1 MNRLFPIGLVAALLG
16 TGLQGAAQATAA
28 LQDTA
33 QTAAAGTAPA
43 AAATDAHTPDSSRDI
58 LLAVANPLSAPPAR
72 AGSSLIGYA
81 SSYYGAGQKA
91 AVRMEAIKQRYK
103 LREVAGWPITSL
115 GLYCAVLQ
123 PPPGVSRDELVS
135 TLADDEG
142 VELVQPV
149 QDFSVFSADAA
160 ADKHTPLSGYND
172 PYVDMQRGF
181 IDTDAASAQAVT
193 QGRGVVVAV
202 VDTGVDTRHP
212 DLKAR
217 IREVHDLVDNTPVM
231 TSSDSHGTEVAGIIA
246 AGSNNHQG
254 IVGMAPK
261 AMLNIYKACW
271 YAPTVGATARCNTFT
286 LAKALAAINN
296 SSARVVNLS
305 LGGPADPLLS
315 KMLAHLVQQG
325 RIVVAAMPPNGRL
338 DGFPND
344 VPGVLVVRSSSA
356 SAAMPGVLSAPGKD
370 ILTTQPNGRYD
381 FTSGSSMATAHVS
394 GMAALLLSLQPSM
407 DASALRELLQRTS
420 KVSDG
425 QLQVNAGAAVDALTP
440 SRHSN

>member
-1 MNRLFPIGLVAALLG
+1 MKRLLAIGIIAACIGLGPQA
-16 TGLQGAAQATAA
+16 AAQEPAPVASASTP
-28 LQDTA
+28 
-33 QTAAAGTAPA
+33 PA
-43 AAATDAHTPDSSRDI
+43 ADAHTPDSSRDI

-91 AVRMEAIKQRYK
+91 AVRMEALKQRYK
-103 LREVAGWPITSL
+103 LREVSGWPITSL

-135 TLADDEG
+135 ALADDDG

-149 QDFSVFSADAA
+149 QDFSVFSADASEKTTA
-160 ADKHTPLSGYND
+160 LSGYND
-172 PYVDMQRGF
+172 PYVDLQRGF
-181 IDTDAASAQAVT
+181 IATDAASAQTVT

-202 VDTGVDTRHP
+202 VDTGVDTTHA

-217 IREVHDLVDNTPVM
+217 IRDVHDLVDDSPVM

-261 AMLNIYKACW
+261 AMLSIYKACW

-296 SSARVVNLS
+296 SSARVINLS

-315 KMLAHLVQQG
+315 KMLQHLVQQG

-344 VPGVLVVRSSSA
+344 VPGVLVVRSSS
-356 SAAMPGVLSAPGKD
+356 SPTAAMPGVLSAPGKD

-394 GMAALLLSLQPSM
+394 GVVALLLSLSPSL
-407 DASALRELLQRTS
+407 DATALRELMQRTS
-420 KVSDG
+420 KLSDG
-425 QLQVNAGAAVDALTP
+425 QLQVNAGAAVQALAP
-440 SRHSN
+440 PARHSN

>member
-1 MNRLFPIGLVAALLG
+1 MNRLLAIGLCVAIIGLG
-16 TGLQGAAQATAA
+16 MQGSAH
-28 LQDTA
+28 
-33 QTAAAGTAPA
+33 A
-43 AAATDAHTPDSSRDI
+43 AAAMQEPAKVAAIAAASAPADAHTPDASRDI

-103 LREVAGWPITSL
+103 LREVSGWPITSL

-160 ADKHTPLSGYND
+160 EKTTPLSGYND

-181 IDTDAASAQAVT
+181 IDTDAASAQAIT

-202 VDTGVDTRHP
+202 VDTGVDTSHP

-261 AMLNIYKACW
+261 ATLNIYKACW
-271 YAPTVGATARCNTFT
+271 YASTVGAPARCNTFT

-381 FTSGSSMATAHVS
+381 FTSGSSMASAHVS

-425 QLQVNAGAAVDALTP
+425 QLQVNAGAAVDALSP

>member
-1 MNRLFPIGLVAALLG
+1 MKRLLAIGIIAACIGLATQASAQEPAPVAASAS
-16 TGLQGAAQATAA
+16 TP
-28 LQDTA
+28 
-33 QTAAAGTAPA
+33 PA
-43 AAATDAHTPDSSRDI
+43 ADAHTPDSSRDI

-91 AVRMEAIKQRYK
+91 AVRMEALKQRYK
-103 LREVAGWPITSL
+103 LREVSGWPITSL

-135 TLADDEG
+135 ALADDDG

-149 QDFSVFSADAA
+149 QDFSVFSADASEKTTA
-160 ADKHTPLSGYND
+160 LSGYND
-172 PYVDMQRGF
+172 PYVDLQRGF
-181 IDTDAASAQAVT
+181 IATDAASAQTVT

-202 VDTGVDTRHP
+202 VDTGVDTTHA

-217 IREVHDLVDNTPVM
+217 IRDVHDLVDDSPVM

-261 AMLNIYKACW
+261 AMLSIYKACW

-296 SSARVVNLS
+296 SSARVINLS

-315 KMLAHLVQQG
+315 KMLQHLVQQG

-344 VPGVLVVRSSSA
+344 VPGVLVVRSSSPT
-356 SAAMPGVLSAPGKD
+356 AAMPGVLSAPGKD

-394 GMAALLLSLQPSM
+394 GVVALLLSLSPSL
-407 DASALRELLQRTS
+407 DATALRELMQRTS
-420 KVSDG
+420 KLSDG
-425 QLQVNAGAAVDALTP
+425 QLQVNAGAAVQALAP
-440 SRHSN
+440 ANRHSN

>member
-1 MNRLFPIGLVAALLG
+1 MSRLFAIGLCVTLIGL
-16 TGLQGAAQATAA
+16 GLQGSAHAAAPAQDPANTAA
-28 LQDTA
+28 I
-33 QTAAAGTAPA
+33 AAASAPA
-43 AAATDAHTPDSSRDI
+43 DAHTPDASRDI

-91 AVRMEAIKQRYK
+91 AVRMEDIKRRYK
-103 LREVAGWPITSL
+103 LREVSGWPITSL

-123 PPPGVSRDELVS
+123 PPEGVSRDALVS
-135 TLADDEG
+135 TLSHDDG

-149 QDFSVFSADAA
+149 QDFSVFSADAERS
-160 ADKHTPLSGYND
+160 TPLSGYND

-181 IDTDAASAQAVT
+181 IDTDAASAQTVT

-202 VDTGVDTRHP
+202 VDTGVDTSHP
-212 DLKAR
+212 DLKTR
-217 IREVHDLVDNTPVM
+217 IRDVHDLVDDTPVM
-231 TSSDSHGTEVAGIIA
+231 TSTDSHGTEVAGIIA

-261 AMLNIYKACW
+261 AMLSIYKACW

-315 KMLAHLVQQG
+315 KMLLHLVQQG

-394 GMAALLLSLQPSM
+394 GMAALLLSLSPSM

-425 QLQVNAGAAVDALTP
+425 QLQVNAGAAVDALSP
-440 SRHSN
+440 SEHSN

>member
-1 MNRLFPIGLVAALLG
+1 MKRMLAIGVIAACIGLGTHTRVQAAAQEPAQVAAASS
-16 TGLQGAAQATAA
+16 TP
-28 LQDTA
+28 
-33 QTAAAGTAPA
+33 PA
-43 AAATDAHTPDSSRDI
+43 ADAQTPDSSRDI

-91 AVRMEAIKQRYK
+91 AARMEALKQRYK

-123 PPPGVSRDELVS
+123 PPPGVSRDELV
-135 TLADDEG
+135 TALADDDG

-149 QDFSVFSADAA
+149 QDFSVFSADASEKTTA
-160 ADKHTPLSGYND
+160 LSGYND
-172 PYVDMQRGF
+172 PYVDLQRGF
-181 IDTDAASAQAVT
+181 IATDAASAQTVT

-202 VDTGVDTRHP
+202 VDTGVDTTHA
-212 DLKAR
+212 DLKTR
-217 IREVHDLVDNTPVM
+217 IRDVHDLVDDAPVM

-254 IVGMAPK
+254 IVGIAPK
-261 AMLNIYKACW
+261 AMLSIYKACW
-271 YAPTVGATARCNTFT
+271 YAPSVGATARCNTFT

-296 SSARVVNLS
+296 SSARVINLS

-315 KMLAHLVQQG
+315 KMLQHLVQQG
-325 RIVVAAMPPNGRL
+325 RIVVTAMPPNGRL

-344 VPGVLVVRSSSA
+344 VPGVLVVRSSSS

-394 GMAALLLSLQPSM
+394 GMVALLLSLSPSL
-407 DASALRELLQRTS
+407 DAKALRELMQRTS
-420 KVSDG
+420 KISDG
-425 QLQVNAGAAVDALTP
+425 QLQVNAGAAVQALAP
-440 SRHSN
+440 PARHPN

>member
-1 MNRLFPIGLVAALLG
+1 MSRFYVIGLIAGFIGLG
-16 TGLQGAAQATAA
+16 TCTCVHAQDTPQHAAQAVGTS
-28 LQDTA
+28 
-33 QTAAAGTAPA
+33 TAPA
-43 AAATDAHTPDSSRDI
+43 QADAHTPDSSRDI

-103 LREVAGWPITSL
+103 LREVSGWPITSL

-123 PPPGVSRDELVS
+123 PPAGVSRDELVS
-135 TLADDEG
+135 ALADDEG

-149 QDFSVFSADAA
+149 QDFSVFSADASEKTTA
-160 ADKHTPLSGYND
+160 LSGYND

-181 IDTDAASAQAVT
+181 IATDAASAQTIT

-202 VDTGVDTRHP
+202 VDTGVDTAHP
-212 DLKAR
+212 DLKSR
-217 IREVHDLVDNTPVM
+217 IRDVHDLVDDTALA

-261 AMLNIYKACW
+261 AMLSIYKACW

-296 SSARVVNLS
+296 SSARVINLS

-315 KMLAHLVQQG
+315 KMLLHLVQQG
-325 RIVVAAMPPNGRL
+325 RIVVAAMPPNGRM

-356 SAAMPGVLSAPGKD
+356 TAAMPGVLSAPGKD

-394 GMAALLLSLQPSM
+394 GMAALLLSMSPSM
-407 DASALRELLQRTS
+407 DATGLRELMQRTS
-420 KVSDG
+420 KMSDG
-425 QLQVNAGAAVDALTP
+425 QLQVNAGAAVDALA
-440 SRHSN
+440 SHAKHSN

>member
-1 MNRLFPIGLVAALLG
+1 MSRLLAIGLCVTLIGL
-16 TGLQGAAQATAA
+16 GLQGSAH
-28 LQDTA
+28 
-33 QTAAAGTAPA
+33 AAAPTQDPANMAAIAAASAPA
-43 AAATDAHTPDSSRDI
+43 DARTPDASRDI

-91 AVRMEAIKQRYK
+91 AVRMEAIKRRYK
-103 LREVAGWPITSL
+103 LREVSGWPITSL

-123 PPPGVSRDELVS
+123 PPEGVSRDALVS
-135 TLADDEG
+135 TLSHDDG

-160 ADKHTPLSGYND
+160 EKSTPLSGYND

-181 IDTDAASAQAVT
+181 IDTDAASAQTVT

-202 VDTGVDTRHP
+202 VDTGVDTSHP
-212 DLKAR
+212 DLKTR
-217 IREVHDLVDNTPVM
+217 IRDVHDLVDDTPVM
-231 TSSDSHGTEVAGIIA
+231 TSTDSHGTEVAGIIA

-261 AMLNIYKACW
+261 AMLSIYKACW
-271 YAPTVGATARCNTFT
+271 YAPTVGTTARCNTFT

-315 KMLAHLVQQG
+315 KMLLHLVQQG

-394 GMAALLLSLQPSM
+394 GMAALLLSLSPSM

-425 QLQVNAGAAVDALTP
+425 QLQVNAGAAVDALSP
-440 SRHSN
+440 SKHSN

>member
-1 MNRLFPIGLVAALLG
+1 MKRSLFLGGIAALIGLCAQLV
-16 TGLQGAAQATAA
+16 AQAT
-28 LQDTA
+28 TTPPPSA
-33 QTAAAGTAPA
+33 QPA
-43 AAATDAHTPDSSRDI
+43 DRTDATAETNTPDSSRDI

-91 AVRMEAIKQRYK
+91 AARMQAIKQRYH
-103 LREVAGWPITSL
+103 LREVSGWPITSL

-123 PPPGVSRDELVS
+123 PPQGVSRDELVS
-135 TLADDEG
+135 ALADDDG

-149 QDFSVFSADAA
+149 QEFSVFSTDASYR
-160 ADKHTPLSGYND
+160 HTPLSGYND

-181 IDTDAASAQAVT
+181 IATDAASAQTVT

-202 VDTGVDTRHP
+202 VDTGVDTSHP

-217 IREVHDLVDNTPVM
+217 IREVHDLVGDTQAGSNT
-231 TSSDSHGTEVAGIIA
+231 DSHGTEVAGIIA

-261 AMLNIYKACW
+261 AMLSIYKACW

-286 LAKALAAINN
+286 LAKALAAISD

-315 KMLAHLVQQG
+315 RMLLRLVKQG
-325 RIVVAAMPPNGRL
+325 RIVIAAMPPNGRL

-344 VPGVLVVRSSSA
+344 VPGVLVVRSSGA
-356 SAAMPGVLSAPGKD
+356 GAVMPGVLSAPGND

-394 GMAALLLSLQPSM
+394 GTAALLLSMSPSI

-420 KVSDG
+420 KVSEG
-425 QLQVNAGAAVDALTP
+425 QLQVNAGAAVDALSP

>member
-1 MNRLFPIGLVAALLG
+1 MKRLLILGGLAALIGLG
-16 TGLQGAAQATAA
+16 TQTRAQATTT
-28 LQDTA
+28 LQ
-33 QTAAAGTAPA
+33 APA
-43 AAATDAHTPDSSRDI
+43 QPAESPQPAAEAITPDSSRDI

-91 AVRMEAIKQRYK
+91 AVRMQAIKQRYN
-103 LREVAGWPITSL
+103 LREVSSWPITSL

-123 PPPGVSRDELVS
+123 PAPGVSRDELVS
-135 TLADDEG
+135 ALADDDG

-149 QDFSVFSADAA
+149 QEFSVFSANA
-160 ADKHTPLSGYND
+160 ADKHTPLSSYND

-181 IDTDAASAQAVT
+181 IATDAASAQTVT

-217 IREVHDLVDNTPVM
+217 ILDVHDLVGETQAMPG
-231 TSSDSHGTEVAGIIA
+231 SDSHGTEVAGIIA

-261 AMLNIYKACW
+261 AMLSIYKACW

-315 KMLAHLVQQG
+315 KMLLHLVKQG
-325 RIVVAAMPPNGRL
+325 RIVIAAMPPNGQL

-344 VPGVLVVRSSSA
+344 VPGVLVVRSSGA
-356 SAAMPGVLSAPGKD
+356 GTVMPGVLSAPGDD

-394 GMAALLLSLQPSM
+394 GTAALLLSLSPSM
-407 DASALRELLQRTS
+407 DAGALRDLLQRTS

-425 QLQVNAGAAVDALTP
+425 QLQVNAGAAVDALSP
-440 SRHSN
+440 SRRSN

>member
-1 MNRLFPIGLVAALLG
+1 MSRLLAIGLCVTLIGL
-16 TGLQGAAQATAA
+16 GLQDSAQAAA
-28 LQDTA
+28 PTQDPA
-33 QTAAAGTAPA
+33 NMAAIAAASAPA
-43 AAATDAHTPDSSRDI
+43 NAHTPDASRDI

-91 AVRMEAIKQRYK
+91 AVRMEAIKRRYK
-103 LREVAGWPITSL
+103 LREVSGWPITSL

-123 PPPGVSRDELVS
+123 PPEGVSRDALVS
-135 TLADDEG
+135 TLSHDDG

-160 ADKHTPLSGYND
+160 EKSTPLSGYND

-181 IDTDAASAQAVT
+181 IDTDAASAQTVT

-202 VDTGVDTRHP
+202 VDTGVDTSHP
-212 DLKAR
+212 DLKTR
-217 IREVHDLVDNTPVM
+217 IRDVHDLVDDTPVM
-231 TSSDSHGTEVAGIIA
+231 TSTDSHGTEVAGIIA

-261 AMLNIYKACW
+261 AMLSIYKACW

-315 KMLAHLVQQG
+315 KMLRHLVQQG

-394 GMAALLLSLQPSM
+394 GMAALLLSLSPSM

-425 QLQVNAGAAVDALTP
+425 QLQVNAGAAVDALSP
-440 SRHSN
+440 SKHSN

>member
-1 MNRLFPIGLVAALLG
+1 MKRLLAIGLIAAF
-16 TGLQGAAQATAA
+16 TGLGATSHAHAAAA
-28 LQDTA
+28 LQEPATDV
-33 QTAAAGTAPA
+33 AGTAPPLA
-43 AAATDAHTPDSSRDI
+43 DAQTPDGSRDI
-58 LLAVANPLSAPPAR
+58 LLAVANPLAAPPAR

-91 AVRMEAIKQRYK
+91 AARMDSIKQRYK
-103 LREVAGWPITSL
+103 LREVSAWPITSL

-135 TLADDEG
+135 ALADDEG

-149 QDFSVFSADAA
+149 QDFSVFSTDASEKTTA
-160 ADKHTPLSGYND
+160 LSSYND

-181 IDTDAASAQAVT
+181 IDTDAASAQTVT
-193 QGRGVVVAV
+193 EGRGVVIAV
-202 VDTGVDTRHP
+202 VDTGVDTNHP

-217 IREVHDLVDNTPVM
+217 IRDVHDLVDDTPVK
-231 TSSDSHGTEVAGIIA
+231 TSTDPHGTEVAGIIA

-261 AMLNIYKACW
+261 AMLSIYKACW

-286 LAKALAAINN
+286 LAKALAAIDN
-296 SSARVVNLS
+296 SSARVINLS

-315 KMLAHLVQQG
+315 KMLQQLVQQG

-356 SAAMPGVLSAPGKD
+356 TPAMPGVLSAPGKD

-407 DASALRELLQRTS
+407 DAKALRELMQRTS

-425 QLQVNAGAAVDALTP
+425 QLQVNAGAAVQVLAP
-440 SRHSN
+440 HAKHSN